1 MEAVAA
7 AQTSQGRGEKG
18 SLQVARDNP
27 RPMKTALCTIAF
39 RERLLEYSLDIAC
52 EAGLDGVEIWGR
64 EPHISEEYD
73 ANRVAAA
80 RKMVVERG
88 LQVAVFGSY
97 LRFGAVENDNISLRD
112 VLQIAAGLEAP
123 VVRVWAG
130 DVGSD
135 EADDELWKRTVHEC
149 HEAAVAAAKMG
160 MKLAAEMHSN
170 TLADT
175 GPCARRLVE
184 DVGHESFGLN
194 YQASSKLDDDD
205 PLERLE
211 FALPHVFHLHA
222 QNYAPLNGDPERIER
237 VGLADGVIDYAPLV
251 SRLREVGYDGYL
263 AIEFSPSNCESKRDA
278 IIRDAHYLRSL

>member
-1 MEAVAA
+1 
-7 AQTSQGRGEKG
+7 
-18 SLQVARDNP
+18 
-27 RPMKTALCTIAF
+27 MKTALCTIAF

-80 RKMVVERG
+80 RKMVTDRG
-88 LQVAVFGSY
+88 LAVAVFGSY
-97 LRFGAVENDNISLRD
+97 LRFGAVENDTMPLRD

-135 EADDELWKRTVHEC
+135 EADEALWKRTVEEC
-149 HEAAVAAAKMG
+149 REEAGAAARMG
-160 MKLAAEMHSN
+160 MKLAVEMHSK

-175 GPCARRLVE
+175 GPCARRLVDE
-184 DVGHESFGLN
+184 VSHGNFGLN

-205 PLERLE
+205 ALERLE
-211 FALPHVFHLHA
+211 LALPHVFHLHA
-222 QNYAPLNGDPERIER
+222 QNYAPLNGDPERVER

-251 SRLREVGYDGYL
+251 RRLRDASYEGYL
-263 AIEFSPSNCESKRDA
+263 AVEFSPSNCDNKREA
-278 IIRDAHYLRSL
+278 IIRDAQYLRSL